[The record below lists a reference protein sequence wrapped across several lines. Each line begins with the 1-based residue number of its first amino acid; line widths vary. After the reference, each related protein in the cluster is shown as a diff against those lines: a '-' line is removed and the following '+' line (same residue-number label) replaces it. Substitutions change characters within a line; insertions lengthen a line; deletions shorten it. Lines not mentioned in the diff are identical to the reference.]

1 MKLSPAIFSRAEE
14 SVAIDQPGCVAGLS
28 EREQRLSQLPEG
40 PEGPYPQQIFLQRA
54 DEALGT
60 SIAFRGADEYR
71 RPVDAAEGQFFWK

>member
-1 MKLSPAIFSRAEE
+1 M
-14 SVAIDQPGCVAGLS
+14 AIDQPGCVAGLS

-60 SIAFRGADEYR
+60 AIAFRGADECPR
-71 RPVDAAEGQFFWK
+71 AVDAAEGQFFWK